1 MKKDKSL
8 LLSFLKSQ
16 NLMALATYDKKP
28 WICNVY
34 FVIDDNFNLY
44 FISEPTTIHCK
55 NISKN
60 KNVTCSVADSSQK
73 VTDKKIGVQIRGTAQ
88 RLDNLQKIRWMLAF
102 WNKMNPGFETI
113 INLKNIQ
120 NKVIKGRAYQIK
132 PEVIK
137 FFNEKLYGPEGQK
150 IFRFS

>member
-1 MKKDKSL
+1 MTTDKQEL
-8 LLSFLKSQ
+8 LTFLKSE
-16 NLMALATYDKKP
+16 NLMALATIDKKP

-34 FVIDDNFNLY
+34 FVTDDNFNLY
-44 FISEPTTIHCK
+44 FISKPATTHCQNIAK
-55 NISKN
+55 NNS
-60 KNVTCSVADSSQK
+60 VTCSVANSSQK
-73 VTDKKIGVQIRGTAQ
+73 VTDQKVGAQIRGTAQ
-88 RLDNLQKIRWMLAF
+88 RLNNLAKVRWMLAF

-120 NKVIKGRAYQIK
+120 NKVIKSRAYQVK